1 MRILADTKELS
12 REDWLK
18 LRKNGIGGSD
28 ASAVCGLN
36 PWRSPIDVYMD
47 KTKEKIEDK
56 DSEAMRVGRDLE
68 DYVAQRFTEATGKK
82 VRRMNAVLSHDE
94 HEWMIADLDR
104 VIVGEDAL
112 LECKTA
118 NAYKAEAWADGKVP
132 EQYEIQ
138 CHHYMAVTGKKKV
151 YIACLIMGI
160 DFVWRVIERDEEI
173 INDLISIE
181 KDFWQNHV
189 LAKRMPPPDGSE
201 SAGNAIKEM
210 YTSSREQTLDLSGL
224 AGRMARYNDIELL
237 VSSLKMEQ
245 EMIKQEIQLQMG
257 EADTALV
264 GNRKVT
270 WKPQKGRSSLDS
282 KKLREELPDVYERY
296 VKVSNPTRV
305 FRIW

>member
-1 MRILADTKELS
+1 MKVIAKTNNIS
-12 REDWLK
+12 REIWLK
-18 LRKNGIGGSD
+18 LRKQGIGGSD
-28 ASAVCGLN
+28 AGAICGFN
-36 PWRSPIDVYMD
+36 SWRSAIDVYVD
-47 KTKEKIEDK
+47 KTSEKIEDI
-56 DSEAMRVGRDLE
+56 DNEAMRVGRDLE
-68 DYVAQRFTEATGKK
+68 DYVAQRFMEATGKK
-82 VRRMNAVLSHDE
+82 VRRRNALLQHDK
-94 HEWMIADLDR
+94 HAWMLADIDR
-104 VIVGEDAL
+104 EIVGENAL

-118 NAYKAEAWADGKVP
+118 NAYSSDKWADGKIP
-132 EQYEIQ
+132 ESYELQ
-138 CHHYMAVTGKKKV
+138 CHHYMAVTGAEKV

-237 VSSLKMEQ
+237 VGSLKMEQ

-296 VKVSNPTRV
+296 VRVGNPTRV

>member
-1 MRILADTKELS
+1 MRILADTKTLS
-12 REDWLK
+12 HEDWLRI
-18 LRKNGIGGSD
+18 RKKGIGGSD

-47 KTKEKIEDK
+47 KTKEKVEDV
-56 DSEAMRVGRDLE
+56 DNEAMRVGRDLE
-68 DYVAQRFTEATGKK
+68 EYVADRFCEATGKK
-82 VRRMNAVLSHDE
+82 VRRLNAVLQHDE
-94 HEWMIADLDR
+94 HDWMIGDVDR

-118 NAYKAEAWADGKVP
+118 NAYSADKWADGAIP

-138 CHHYMAVTGKKKV
+138 CHHYIAVTGKKKV

-160 DFVWRVIERDEEI
+160 DFVWRVVERDEDIIRNLIAIERDFWYK
-173 INDLISIE
+173 NVLE
-181 KDFWQNHV
+181 KR
-189 LAKRMPPPDGSE
+189 LPAPDGSE

-210 YTSSREQTLDLSGL
+210 YTASIPQTLDLSGM
-224 AGRMARYNDIELL
+224 AGRMARYNDIEVLL
-237 VSSLKMEQ
+237 GSLKAEQ

-270 WKPQKGRSSLDS
+270 WKSQKGRVSIDS
-282 KKLREELPDVYERY
+282 KKLREELPDVYEAY
-296 VKVSNPTRV
+296 SKVGNPTRV
-305 FRIW
+305 FRVW